1 MRIVLND
8 ANILIDL
15 IHLELEVSFFQLEQ
29 LELKSS
35 RFNSCKDFFLDIA
48 DLIILSFSCGL
59 IFFLAINLSFIKIF
73 DYFI

>member
-29 LELKSS
+29 LELKTT
-35 RFNSCKDFFLDIA
+35 DFVFE
-48 DLIILSFSCGL
+48 
-59 IFFLAINLSFIKIF
+59 
-73 DYFI
+73 